1 MVACRFP
8 DERGVVVRVA
18 SHKVSL
24 ALAVVALAVTAACG
38 GASGGSSSGSTKPLV
53 IGISLSFSG
62 DFSDPGH
69 AAELGYKL
77 WADQV
82 NKQGG
87 VLGRKVQLKIVDDA
101 SSPNQ
106 VVTNYQTL
114 ISRDKVDLVFGPFS
128 TLLTAPAARVA
139 ARYGYAFPE
148 PSGGGPLVFQ
158 EKLGNVFFVQPAPV
172 VNCGD
177 PFVSYILSLPPSERP
192 KTAAYPELD
201 DPFAEPIAERA
212 RLKFEAAGIRTV
224 FKEVY
229 PPEMSD
235 LTPVVEKMA
244 AAKPDMVFAG
254 TQSDDAYSMVNAM
267 VQLGFSPKFLFQ
279 ANGANSPVEFP
290 SKVGAKNTEGIF
302 SCGDWFPN
310 SKAPGNQAFIKAYI
324 AKYGGTAADID
335 SGSAE
340 AYAVGEVVSEVAK
353 KTGKIDNA
361 TIIKTLHSGTWP
373 TVEGNLSWDKYGAP
387 NGSTMLTEWIG
398 GKLLPVYPAAVA
410 LHPPVIPKPPWG
422 G

>member
-1 MVACRFP
+1 MTVAP
-8 DERGVVVRVA
+8 
-18 SHKVSL
+18 HKVSL
-24 ALAVVALAVTAACG
+24 VMAVAALAVSAACG
-38 GASGGSSSGSTKPLV
+38 GSGGSGSSAGSSKPLV

-77 WADQV
+77 WADTV

-87 VLGRKVQLKIVDDA
+87 VLGRKVVLKIVDDA
-101 SSPNQ
+101 SSPDQ

-114 ISRDKVDLVFGPFS
+114 ITRDKVDLVFGPFS

-139 ARYGYAFPE
+139 ARYNYAFPE
-148 PSGGGPLVFQ
+148 PSGGGPTVFQ

-177 PFVSYILSLPPSERP
+177 PFVKYILSLPPSQRP

-201 DPFAEPIAERA
+201 DPFATPIAERA
-212 RLKFEAAGIRTV
+212 RQKFEAAGIRTV

-229 PPEMSD
+229 PPEMAD

-290 SKVGAKNTEGIF
+290 SKVGAKNTAGIF
-302 SCGDWFPN
+302 SCGDWFPD
-310 SKAPGNQAFIKAYI
+310 SKAPGNQQFISDYI
-324 AKYGGTAADID
+324 AKYGGTSATID

-340 AYAVGEVVSEVAK
+340 AYAVGEVVAEVAQ
-353 KTGKIDNA
+353 KTGKVDNA

-373 TVEGNLSWDKYGAP
+373 TVEGDLSWDKYGAP
-387 NGSTMLTEWIG
+387 SGSTMLTEWIA
-398 GKLLPVYPAAVA
+398 GKLLPVDPPAQA
-410 LHPPVIPKPPWG
+410 LHAPVIPKPPWG

>member
-1 MVACRFP
+1 
-8 DERGVVVRVA
+8 VRVA
-18 SHKVSL
+18 PHKVSL
-24 ALAVVALAVTAACG
+24 VMAVAALAVSAACG
-38 GASGGSSSGSTKPLV
+38 GSGGSGSSGSSSKPLV

-77 WADQV
+77 WADTV
-82 NKQGG
+82 NKHGG
-87 VLGRKVQLKIVDDA
+87 ILGRKVVLKIVDDA

-114 ISRDKVDLVFGPFS
+114 ITRDKVDLVFGPFS

-139 ARYGYAFPE
+139 SRYSYAFPE

-177 PFVSYILSLPPSERP
+177 PFVKFILSLPASERP

-212 RLKFEAAGIRTV
+212 RQQFEAAGIKTV

-229 PPEMSD
+229 PPEMAD
-235 LTPVVEKMA
+235 LTPVVEKMS

-290 SKVGAKNTEGIF
+290 SKVGAKNTAGIF
-302 SCGDWFPN
+302 SCGDWFPD
-310 SKAPGNQAFIKAYI
+310 SKAPGNQQFIKDYI
-324 AKYGGTAADID
+324 AKYGGTSANID

-340 AYAVGEVVSEVAK
+340 AFAVGEVVAEVAK
-353 KTGKIDNA
+353 KTGKVDNA
-361 TIIKTLHSGTWP
+361 TIIKSLHSGVWP

-387 NGSTMLTEWIG
+387 SGSTMLTEWIG
-398 GKLLPVYPAAVA
+398 GKLLPVDPPAQA
-410 LHPPVIPKPPWG
+410 LHAPVIPKPPWG

>member
-1 MVACRFP
+1 VTVAP
-8 DERGVVVRVA
+8 
-18 SHKVSL
+18 HKVSL
-24 ALAVVALAVTAACG
+24 VMAVAALAVSAACG
-38 GASGGSSSGSTKPLV
+38 GSGGSGSSGSSSKPLV

-77 WADQV
+77 WADTV

-87 VLGRKVQLKIVDDA
+87 ILGRKVVLKIVDDA
-101 SSPNQ
+101 SSPDQ

-114 ISRDKVDLVFGPFS
+114 ITRDKVDLVFGPFS

-139 ARYGYAFPE
+139 ARYNYAFPE
-148 PSGGGPLVFQ
+148 PSGGGPIVFQ

-177 PFVSYILSLPPSERP
+177 PFVKYILSLPSGQRP

-201 DPFAEPIAERA
+201 DPFAAPIAERA
-212 RLKFEAAGIRTV
+212 RQQFEAAGIKTV

-229 PPEMSD
+229 PPEMAD

-290 SKVGAKNTEGIF
+290 SKVGAKNTAGIF
-302 SCGDWFPN
+302 SCGDWFPD
-310 SKAPGNQAFIKAYI
+310 SKAPGNQQFIQQYI
-324 AKYGGTAADID
+324 AKYGGTSANID

-340 AYAVGEVVSEVAK
+340 AYAVGEVVAEVAQ
-353 KTGKIDNA
+353 KTGKVDNA
-361 TIIKTLHSGTWP
+361 TIIKSLHSGSWP

-387 NGSTMLTEWIG
+387 SGSTMLTEWID
-398 GKLLPVYPAAVA
+398 GKLLPVDPPAQA
-410 LHPPVIPKPPWG
+410 LHAPVIPKPPWG

>member
-1 MVACRFP
+1 M
-8 DERGVVVRVA
+8 
-18 SHKVSL
+18 
-24 ALAVVALAVTAACG
+24 
-38 GASGGSSSGSTKPLV
+38 

-82 NKQGG
+82 NAHGG
-87 VLGRKVQLKIVDDA
+87 ILGRKVQLKIVDDA

-114 ISRDKVDLVFGPFS
+114 ITRDKVDLVFGPFS

-139 ARYGYAFPE
+139 SRYNYAFPE

-177 PFVSYILSLPPSERP
+177 PFVKYILSLPASQRP

-201 DPFAEPIAERA
+201 DPFSAPIAERA
-212 RLKFEAAGIRTV
+212 RLQFEAAGIKTV

-290 SKVGAKNTEGIF
+290 SKVGAKNVNGIF

-310 SKAPGNQAFIKAYI
+310 SKAPGNQAVHQGLQRQVRRHAGEHRLRLGRGVRGRRGRRR
-324 AKYGGTAADID
+324 GGEEDRQGRQRDHHQVASLRIVADRR
-335 SGSAE
+335 GQPQLGQVRR
-340 AYAVGEVVSEVAK
+340 AVGERDPDRVDRRQAPAGVPARPGAGGPGHPQAAVGRLGTHSSREVGCTSSFRRSSSAC
-353 KTGKIDNA
+353 
-361 TIIKTLHSGTWP
+361 S
-373 TVEGNLSWDKYGAP
+373 
-387 NGSTMLTEWIG
+387 
-398 GKLLPVYPAAVA
+398 PAASM
-410 LHPPVIPKPPWG
+410 P
-422 G
+422 

>member
-1 MVACRFP
+1 MVTRRFP

-18 SHKVSL
+18 FHKVSL
-24 ALAVVALAVTAACG
+24 AMAVVALAVTAACG

-77 WADQV
+77 WADTV

-87 VLGRKVQLKIVDDA
+87 ILGRKVQLKIVDDA

-158 EKLGNVFFVQPAPV
+158 EKLGNVFFVQPAPG
-172 VNCGD
+172 VNGG
-177 PFVSYILSLPPSERP
+177 
-192 KTAAYPELD
+192 

-212 RLKFEAAGIRTV
+212 RLKFEAAGIKTV

-310 SKAPGNQAFIKAYI
+310 SKAPGNPAFIKAYI

-387 NGSTMLTEWIG
+387 NGTTMLTEWIG
-398 GKLLPVYPAAVA
+398 GKLLPVYPSAVA
-410 LHPPVIPKPPWG
+410 LHAPVVPKPPWG

>member
-1 MVACRFP
+1 MPSNVQPIAR
-8 DERGVVVRVA
+8 RGVVVNTRRNRFV
-18 SHKVSL
+18 VTVTVVVM
-24 ALAVVALAVTAACG
+24 AVIAAACG
-38 GASGGSSSGSTKPLV
+38 GGSSSSSGSSAGGKPLV
-53 IGISLSFSG
+53 IGISLSQSG

-69 AAELGYKL
+69 AAMLGYQL
-77 WADQV
+77 WADSV
-82 NKQGG
+82 NKRGG
-87 VLGRKVQLKIVDDA
+87 VLGRKVVLKIVDDA

-114 ISRDKVDLVFGPFS
+114 ITRDKVDLVFGPFS

-139 ARYGYAFPE
+139 ARYNYAFPE

-177 PFVSYILSLPPSERP
+177 PFVSYILSLPASQRP

-201 DPFAEPIAERA
+201 DPFSAPIAERA
-212 RLKFEAAGIRTV
+212 RLKFEAAGITTV

-310 SKAPGNQAFIKAYI
+310 SKSNGNTQFVNAYT
-324 AKYGGTAADID
+324 KQYGG
-335 SGSAE
+335 
-340 AYAVGEVVSEVAK
+340 
-353 KTGKIDNA
+353 
-361 TIIKTLHSGTWP
+361 
-373 TVEGNLSWDKYGAP
+373 
-387 NGSTMLTEWIG
+387 
-398 GKLLPVYPAAVA
+398 
-410 LHPPVIPKPPWG
+410 
-422 G
+422 

>member
-1 MVACRFP
+1 VTVAP
-8 DERGVVVRVA
+8 
-18 SHKVSL
+18 HKVSL
-24 ALAVVALAVTAACG
+24 VMAVAALAVSAACG
-38 GASGGSSSGSTKPLV
+38 GSGGSSSSAGSSKPLV

-77 WADQV
+77 WADTV

-87 VLGRKVQLKIVDDA
+87 ILGRKVVLKIVDDA
-101 SSPNQ
+101 SSPDQ

-114 ISRDKVDLVFGPFS
+114 ITRDKVDLVFGPFS

-139 ARYGYAFPE
+139 ARYNYAFPE
-148 PSGGGPLVFQ
+148 PSGGGPTVFQ

-177 PFVSYILSLPPSERP
+177 PFVNYVLSLPPSQRP

-201 DPFAEPIAERA
+201 DPFATPIAERA
-212 RLKFEAAGIRTV
+212 RQKFEAAGIKTV

-279 ANGANSPVEFP
+279 ANGANSPAEFP
-290 SKVGAKNTEGIF
+290 SKVGAKNTAGIF
-302 SCGDWFPN
+302 SCGDWFPD
-310 SKAPGNQAFIKAYI
+310 SKAPGNQQFIKDYI
-324 AKYGGTAADID
+324 AKYGGTSANID

-340 AYAVGEVVSEVAK
+340 AFAVGEVVAEVAK
-353 KTGKIDNA
+353 KTGKVDNA
-361 TIIKTLHSGTWP
+361 TIIKTLHSGSWP

-387 NGSTMLTEWIG
+387 SGSTMLTEWID
-398 GKLLPVYPAAVA
+398 GKLLPVDPPAQA
-410 LHPPVIPKPPWG
+410 LHAPVIPKPPWG

>member
-1 MVACRFP
+1 MAVA
-8 DERGVVVRVA
+8 
-18 SHKVSL
+18 
-24 ALAVVALAVTAACG
+24 ALAVSAACG
-38 GASGGSSSGSTKPLV
+38 GSGGSGSSGSSSKPLV

-77 WADQV
+77 WADTV
-82 NKQGG
+82 NKHGG
-87 VLGRKVQLKIVDDA
+87 ILGRKVVLKIVDDA

-114 ISRDKVDLVFGPFS
+114 ITRDKVDLVFGPFS

-139 ARYGYAFPE
+139 SRYNYAFPE

-177 PFVSYILSLPPSERP
+177 PFVKFILSLPASERP

-201 DPFAEPIAERA
+201 DPFAVPIAERA
-212 RLKFEAAGIRTV
+212 RQQFEAAGIKTV

-229 PPEMSD
+229 PPEMAD
-235 LTPVVEKMA
+235 LTPVVEKMSA
-244 AAKPDMVFAG
+244 SKPDMVFAG

-290 SKVGAKNTEGIF
+290 SKVGAKNTAGIF
-302 SCGDWFPN
+302 SCGDWFPD
-310 SKAPGNQAFIKAYI
+310 SKAPGNQQFIKDYT
-324 AKYGGTAADID
+324 AKYGGTSANID

-340 AYAVGEVVSEVAK
+340 AFAVGEVVAEVAK
-353 KTGKIDNA
+353 KTGKVDNA
-361 TIIKTLHSGTWP
+361 TIIKTLHSGVWP

-387 NGSTMLTEWIG
+387 SGSTMLTEWIG
-398 GKLLPVYPAAVA
+398 GKLLPVDPPAQA
-410 LHPPVIPKPPWG
+410 LHAPVIPKPPWG

>member
-24 ALAVVALAVTAACG
+24 AMAAVALAVTAACG

-128 TLLTAPAARVA
+128 TLLTAPAAR
-139 ARYGYAFPE
+139 
-148 PSGGGPLVFQ
+148 
-158 EKLGNVFFVQPAPV
+158 
-172 VNCGD
+172 
-177 PFVSYILSLPPSERP
+177 
-192 KTAAYPELD
+192 
-201 DPFAEPIAERA
+201 
-212 RLKFEAAGIRTV
+212 
-224 FKEVY
+224 
-229 PPEMSD
+229 
-235 LTPVVEKMA
+235 
-244 AAKPDMVFAG
+244 
-254 TQSDDAYSMVNAM
+254 
-267 VQLGFSPKFLFQ
+267 
-279 ANGANSPVEFP
+279 
-290 SKVGAKNTEGIF
+290 
-302 SCGDWFPN
+302 SC
-310 SKAPGNQAFIKAYI
+310 SRR
-324 AKYGGTAADID
+324 
-335 SGSAE
+335 S
-340 AYAVGEVVSEVAK
+340 
-353 KTGKIDNA
+353 
-361 TIIKTLHSGTWP
+361 SGTCSSSSP
-373 TVEGNLSWDKYGAP
+373 RPS
-387 NGSTMLTEWIG
+387 
-398 GKLLPVYPAAVA
+398 
-410 LHPPVIPKPPWG
+410 
-422 G
+422 

>member
-1 MVACRFP
+1 VTVAP
-8 DERGVVVRVA
+8 
-18 SHKVSL
+18 HKVSL
-24 ALAVVALAVTAACG
+24 VMAVAALAVSAACG
-38 GASGGSSSGSTKPLV
+38 GSGGSSSSAGSSKPLV

-77 WADQV
+77 WADTV

-87 VLGRKVQLKIVDDA
+87 ILGRKVVLKIVDDA
-101 SSPNQ
+101 SSPDQ

-114 ISRDKVDLVFGPFS
+114 ITRDKVDLVFGPFS

-139 ARYGYAFPE
+139 ARYNYAFPE
-148 PSGGGPLVFQ
+148 PSGGGPTVFQ

-177 PFVSYILSLPPSERP
+177 PFVKYILSLPPSQRP

-201 DPFAEPIAERA
+201 DPFATPIAERA
-212 RLKFEAAGIRTV
+212 RQKFEAAGIRTV

-229 PPEMSD
+229 PPEMAD

-254 TQSDDAYSMVNAM
+254 TQSADAYSMVNAM

-290 SKVGAKNTEGIF
+290 SKVGAKNTAGIF
-302 SCGDWFPN
+302 SCGDWFPD
-310 SKAPGNQAFIKAYI
+310 SKAPGNQQFINDYI
-324 AKYGGTAADID
+324 AKYGGTSATID

-340 AYAVGEVVSEVAK
+340 AYAVGEVVAEVAK
-353 KTGKIDNA
+353 KTGKVDNA
-361 TIIKTLHSGTWP
+361 TIIKTLHSGKWP
-373 TVEGNLSWDKYGAP
+373 TLVGDLSWDKYGAP
-387 NGSTMLTEWIG
+387 QGAYLLIQWIN
-398 GKLLPVYPAAVA
+398 GKLTTVYPAGTAAASPVA
-410 LHPPVIPKPPWG
+410 PKPNWAG
-422 G
+422 

>member
-1 MVACRFP
+1 VTVAP
-8 DERGVVVRVA
+8 
-18 SHKVSL
+18 HKVSL
-24 ALAVVALAVTAACG
+24 VMAVAALAVSAACG
-38 GASGGSSSGSTKPLV
+38 GSGGSSSSAGSSKPLV

-77 WADQV
+77 WADTV

-87 VLGRKVQLKIVDDA
+87 ILGRKVVLKIVDDA
-101 SSPNQ
+101 SSPDQ

-114 ISRDKVDLVFGPFS
+114 ITRDKVDLVFGPFS

-139 ARYGYAFPE
+139 ARYNYAFPE
-148 PSGGGPLVFQ
+148 PSGGGPTVFQ

-177 PFVSYILSLPPSERP
+177 PFVKYILSLPPSQRP

-201 DPFAEPIAERA
+201 DPFATPIAERA
-212 RLKFEAAGIRTV
+212 RQKFEAAGIRTV

-229 PPEMSD
+229 PPEMAD

-254 TQSDDAYSMVNAM
+254 TQSADAYSMVNAM

-290 SKVGAKNTEGIF
+290 SKVGAKNTAGIF
-302 SCGDWFPN
+302 SCGDWFPD
-310 SKAPGNQAFIKAYI
+310 SKAPGNQQFINDYI
-324 AKYGGTAADID
+324 AKYGGTSATID

-340 AYAVGEVVSEVAK
+340 AYAVGEVVAEVAK
-353 KTGKIDNA
+353 KTGKVDNA

-387 NGSTMLTEWIG
+387 SGSTMLTEWIG
-398 GKLLPVYPAAVA
+398 GKLLPVDPPAQA
-410 LHPPVIPKPPWG
+410 LHAPVIPKPPWG

>member
-1 MVACRFP
+1 VRF
-8 DERGVVVRVA
+8 GVR
-18 SHKVSL
+18 KVSL
-24 ALAVVALAVTAACG
+24 AVAAAGLAIVTAACG
-38 GASGGSSSGSTKPLV
+38 GSGGSSGSTASSKPLV

-87 VLGRKVQLKIVDDA
+87 ILGRKVQLKIVDDA

-114 ISRDKVDLVFGPFS
+114 ITKDHVDLVFGPFS

-139 ARYGYAFPE
+139 ARYNYAFPE

-158 EKLGNVFFVQPAPV
+158 EKLGNVFFAQPAPV

-177 PFVSYILSLPPSERP
+177 PFVDYISSLPASQRP

-212 RLKFEAAGIRTV
+212 RQKLEALGVKTV
-224 FKEVY
+224 FRQVY
-229 PPEMSD
+229 PPEMAD

-244 AAKPDMVFAG
+244 AAKPDLVFAG
-254 TQSDDAYSMVNAM
+254 TQSADAYSMVNAM
-267 VQLGFSPKFLFQ
+267 VQLNFSPKFLFQ
-279 ANGANSPVEFP
+279 SNGANSPVEFP

-310 SKAPGNQAFIKAYI
+310 SKSPGNKQFIAQYI
-324 AKYGGTAADID
+324 SKYGGTSANID

-340 AYAVGEVVSEVAK
+340 AYAVGELVSEVAK
-353 KTGKIDNA
+353 KTGKVDNA
-361 TIIKTLHSGTWP
+361 TIIKELHSGTWP
-373 TVEGNLSWDKYGAP
+373 TVEGNLSWDKYGSP
-387 NGSTMLTEWIG
+387 SGSAILTEWIG
-398 GKLLPVYPAAVA
+398 GKLLPVWPESDA
-410 LHPPVIPKPPWG
+410 LASPVIPKPPWG

>member
-1 MVACRFP
+1 M
-8 DERGVVVRVA
+8 RVA

-24 ALAVVALAVTAACG
+24 ALAALAIVATAACG
-38 GASGGSSSGSTKPLV
+38 GGSGGGSSAGTTKPLV

-82 NKQGG
+82 NAHGG
-87 VLGRKVQLKIVDDA
+87 ILGRKVQLKIVDDA

-114 ISRDKVDLVFGPFS
+114 ITRDKVDLVFGPFS

-139 ARYGYAFPE
+139 SRYNYAFPE

-177 PFVSYILSLPPSERP
+177 PFVKYILSLPASQRP

-201 DPFAEPIAERA
+201 DPFSAPIAERA
-212 RLKFEAAGIRTV
+212 RLQFEAAGIKTV

-290 SKVGAKNTEGIF
+290 SKVGAKNVNGIF

-310 SKAPGNQAFIKAYI
+310 SKAPGNQAFIKAYN
-324 AKYGGTAADID
+324 AKYGGTPANID

-340 AYAVGEVVSEVAK
+340 AYAVGEVVAEVAK

-361 TIIKTLHSGTWP
+361 TIIKSLHSGSWP

-387 NGSTMLTEWIG
+387 SGSAILTEWIG
-398 GKLLPVYPAAVA
+398 GKLLPVYPPAQALAA
-410 LHPPVIPKPPWG
+410 PVIPKPPWG